1 MKSIKSKS
9 TQAVL
14 HYYVLYYLSIIS
26 DTYGCAVWWLLKED
40 RNVSTVSDFAALT
53 LWNTWISQWNWHSNL
68 FILFIYG

>member
-26 DTYGCAVWWLLKED
+26 DTYGCAV
-40 RNVSTVSDFAALT
+40 
-53 LWNTWISQWNWHSNL
+53 
-68 FILFIYG
+68 